1 MGVGGINYPLD
12 FIISC
17 WGNYIK
23 KMIAGT
29 GSIMHALGQRPS
41 IGQKERACIHTHTHE
56 EEEDLIDVA
65 HQFILL
71 PKKFIR
77 LII

>member
-1 MGVGGINYPLD
+1 MPLAKD
-12 FIISC
+12 QAS
-17 WGNYIK
+17 GRRRGHVY
-23 KMIAGT
+23 
-29 GSIMHALGQRPS
+29 
-41 IGQKERACIHTHTHE
+41 THTHE

>member
-1 MGVGGINYPLD
+1 
-12 FIISC
+12 
-17 WGNYIK
+17 
-23 KMIAGT
+23 
-29 GSIMHALGQRPS
+29 MHALGQRPS
-41 IGQKERACIHTHTHE
+41 IGQKERACTHTHTHTHE

>member
-1 MGVGGINYPLD
+1 MPLAKD
-12 FIISC
+12 QAS
-17 WGNYIK
+17 GRRR
-23 KMIAGT
+23 G
-29 GSIMHALGQRPS
+29 HV
-41 IGQKERACIHTHTHE
+41 HTHTHTRE

>member
-1 MGVGGINYPLD
+1 MPLAKD
-12 FIISC
+12 QASGRRRGHVYTSTDTHTYTYTRI
-17 WGNYIK
+17 Y
-23 KMIAGT
+23 T
-29 GSIMHALGQRPS
+29 
-41 IGQKERACIHTHTHE
+41 HTHTRE